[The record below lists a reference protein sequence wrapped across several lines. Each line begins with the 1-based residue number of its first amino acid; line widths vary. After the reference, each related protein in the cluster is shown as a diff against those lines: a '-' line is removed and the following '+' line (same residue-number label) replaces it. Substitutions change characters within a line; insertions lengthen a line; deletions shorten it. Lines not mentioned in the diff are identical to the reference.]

1 MEQVKKQLE
10 GAFRTLCEISVRGED
25 VERMLAVKNA
35 LREVYAR
42 CGAVEKEQT
51 EKLAALNE
59 QLAALNEQNAA
70 LSERIEK
77 GLKLTKE
84 VGHADRR

>member
-1 MEQVKKQLE
+1 MEEIKKQLE

-25 VERMLAVKNA
+25 VERMLTVKNA

-42 CGAVEKEQT
+42 CGAVGKEQE
-51 EKLAALNE
+51 EK
-59 QLAALNEQNAA
+59 LAALNEQNAA
-70 LSERIEK
+70 LSEKIEQ
-77 GLKLTKE
+77 GLKLAKE

>member
-1 MEQVKKQLE
+1 MEQIKKQLD
-10 GAFRTLCEISVRGED
+10 GAFRALCEISVRGED

-42 CGAVEKEQT
+42 CGAVEKEQE

-59 QLAALNEQNAA
+59 QNTS

-77 GLKLTKE
+77 GLKIAKE
-84 VGHADRR
+84 VGHAAGDPRV

>member
-1 MEQVKKQLE
+1 MEQIKKQLD
-10 GAFRTLCEISVRGED
+10 GAFRVLCEISVRGED

-42 CGAVEKEQT
+42 CGAVEKEQE
-51 EKLAALNE
+51 EK
-59 QLAALNEQNAA
+59 LAALNEQNAA

-77 GLKLTKE
+77 GLKIAKE
-84 VGHADRR
+84 VGHAAGDPRV